1 MVKLRRFKKKN
12 VSNELSAPK
21 ESRSIE
27 NKKKNLPLNLTI
39 SRRVIC
45 LEIEPWEVKISGIY
59 TARTMLIL
67 E

>member
-59 TARTMLIL
+59 AARTMLIS